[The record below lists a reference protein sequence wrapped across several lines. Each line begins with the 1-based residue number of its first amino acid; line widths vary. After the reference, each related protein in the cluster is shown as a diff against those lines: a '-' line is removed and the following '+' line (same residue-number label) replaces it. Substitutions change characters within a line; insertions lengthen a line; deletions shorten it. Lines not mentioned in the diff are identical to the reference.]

1 MIVVNGRKEEV
12 IMTRKER
19 LFADYEAVKDKS
31 ICVTLMVRM
40 PGGEIEVI
48 SNSNVE
54 DKMAYIDRTYD
65 DDLVHANSVKIHIED
80 YSFERMDDPMDFGSA
95 IMNMKAGHKVARKG
109 WNGNGMFLFLADNI
123 DFDTTADLTCV
134 KDLKGDLTCPSIVMK
149 TANDKFVVGWL
160 ASQTDMLAEDW
171 KIVE

>member
-1 MIVVNGRKEEV
+1 MERKW
-12 IMTRKER
+12 
-19 LFADYEAVKDKS
+19 
-31 ICVTLMVRM
+31 
-40 PGGEIEVI
+40 
-48 SNSNVE
+48 NV
-54 DKMAYIDRTYD
+54 
-65 DDLVHANSVKIHIED
+65 H
-80 YSFERMDDPMDFGSA
+80 FP
-95 IMNMKAGHKVARKG
+95 
-109 WNGNGMFLFLADNI
+109 ADNI